1 MIQFDH
7 PNVMSLIGVVVV
19 PSTGGSGSGN
29 GPCMVMPFM
38 ARGSLLDQLRAHS
51 EEITETDASNK
62 QVSGGRKIYIM
73 VLSLMGKTNNWHRM
87 LLWFNWSLVID
98 LLSVRMSFKKAY
110 HDTKGSV
117 LCFFRRIL

>member
-7 PNVMSLIGVVVV
+7 PNVMSLIGVCVV
-19 PSTGGSGSGN
+19 PSTGGRCSGS

-51 EEITETDASNK
+51 EEITETDANNK

-73 VLSLMGKTNNWHRM
+73 VLSLKGKTNNWHRM

-98 LLSVRMSFKKAY
+98 LTSILV
-110 HDTKGSV
+110 GSEQE
-117 LCFFRRIL
+117 LYFF